1 MKGCDEGVEQRRMS
15 TTRTEA
21 ETVAG
26 RRLPL
31 AIRLLRI
38 GPKPI
43 VMLQASR
50 RLPACRQISVA
61 DTLPRLLLLFAIVVR
76 IIYGGNWSTI
86 PGTKRGRGWDIVDV
100 LKDCPCRCHF
110 TIWLWLEHPR
120 KLIFFQVC
128 LELSKNRTNLCA
140 WPLA

>member
-1 MKGCDEGVEQRRMS
+1 MDGLVMNADTNGCDEGVEQRRMS

-50 RLPACRQISVA
+50 YSFAALWWFVIRLQAKVRQCVIV
-61 DTLPRLLLLFAIVVR
+61 RLH
-76 IIYGGNWSTI
+76 IIY
-86 PGTKRGRGWDIVDV
+86 
-100 LKDCPCRCHF
+100 
-110 TIWLWLEHPR
+110 
-120 KLIFFQVC
+120 
-128 LELSKNRTNLCA
+128 
-140 WPLA
+140 